1 MKDLKIIKHDPW
13 LEPFK
18 GAIEGRHNDV
28 INKERELTQA
38 CGSLTEF
45 ALSLI
50 HI

>member
-28 INKERELTQA
+28 INKER
-38 CGSLTEF
+38 
-45 ALSLI
+45 
-50 HI
+50 